1 MFYVVYDED
10 VEHTTYTHIIST
22 GRLVEFWIECP
33 RNIAAQERNRNLS
46 LPHTLT
52 LFTRYNTVFLSLP
65 LPYLSVYRYCTHH
78 PTPPRPPLHGPYYE
92 ALKSASKGR
101 ENTKKDLYNGNSLVS
116 LLGIYYYILLLR

>member
-1 MFYVVYDED
+1 M
-10 VEHTTYTHIIST
+10 ST
-22 GRLVEFWIECP
+22 KYRSAREESKS
-33 RNIAAQERNRNLS
+33 IAT
-46 LPHTLT
+46 TLT